1 MLKAQLENDLKE
13 VEKNIIKWNKEYQNT
28 NSFFTYTEI
37 DCFRNE
43 EFKKK
48 QLIVKYLKFLENEI
62 VVEVGK
68 EYRIKNGNYIFLGDN
83 NHNILSDD
91 DKYVEHIIT
100 EIKKLEN
107 NNGIIYFKR
116 SDLEV
121 SEQYGEMS
129 LQLFKFIF
137 EEIDKI

>member
-1 MLKAQLENDLKE
+1 MLKIQLKNDLEE

-28 NSFFTYTEI
+28 NSFFTYTET

-107 NNGIIYFKR
+107 NNDIIYFKR